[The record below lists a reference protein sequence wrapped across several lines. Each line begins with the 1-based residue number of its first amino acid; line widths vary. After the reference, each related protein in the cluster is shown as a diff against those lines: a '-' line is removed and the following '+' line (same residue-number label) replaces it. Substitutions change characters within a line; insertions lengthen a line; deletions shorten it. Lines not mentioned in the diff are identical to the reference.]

1 MKSMCYMTFTPK
13 IVGQKLISRNFIML
27 VVIAIC
33 AHYFANFFCKTK
45 ATTTLTVWK
54 FHDFPAILILREI
67 KSRESRSAKI
77 AISNIFEAVN
87 ISIDLCN
94 FWQLKISQTQNSKP
108 LKPEKWHFS
117 NFFSHKIWEVE
128 KFWNFH
134 TVCTLWSWNSRP
146 RNFLALSMQKCECL
160 WISAAIT
167 PRTEV
172 STVFILL
179 SINLITPA

>member
-1 MKSMCYMTFTPK
+1 MCFTPK
-13 IVGQKLISRNFIML
+13 NVGKKLISRNFML

-33 AHYFANFFCKTK
+33 AHYFANFFAKPKLRLPSQCENFMIFLPFWFYVKSNLGNLEVQK
-45 ATTTLTVWK
+45 LPFLTFLKLWIFQSIYAIFDSWK
-54 FHDFPAILILREI
+54 L
-67 KSRESRSAKI
+67 AKHKI
-77 AISNIFEAVN
+77 QSLSN
-87 ISIDLCN
+87 
-94 FWQLKISQTQNSKP
+94 LKNGTFQT
-108 LKPEKWHFS
+108 
-117 NFFSHKIWEVE
+117 FFSHKIWEVE